1 MVPGGSRPCERRG
14 SAWGVKGLKATLTT
28 CILVALV
35 RHALAADASM
45 KARGLASSVSP
56 KRGRVLGYYTNWV
69 QYRSGG
75 YAFVP
80 ESINPMLFTNIA
92 FSFAYVTPSFGISTT
107 EVT

>member
-1 MVPGGSRPCERRG
+1 MRSTRERLGRQGPQGHLDHVRFGG
-14 SAWGVKGLKATLTT
+14 AAV
-28 CILVALV
+28 V
-35 RHALAADASM
+35 RHAPATDASM
-45 KARGLASSVSP
+45 KARDLASPVSP

-92 FSFAYVTPSFGISTT
+92 FSFAYVTPTFGISTKR
-107 EVT
+107 